1 MFYSW
6 TDIEKL
12 GYESVEKF
20 AQDQMRHPDYEGAVV
35 TGEGIEIRRR
45 QHLSYF
51 NSIPSVRKK
60 MAQCKIFSNIDMK
73 QTEKNFNNFC
83 QENEIQDR
91 DIIRVSY
98 DNGSIFLVY
107 NKELT
112 NED

>member
-12 GYESVEKF
+12 GYKNVEDF
-20 AQDQMRHPDYEGAVV
+20 ARDQMRHPDYEGAVA

-51 NSIPSVRKK
+51 KSIPSVRKK
-60 MAQCKIFSNIDMK
+60 IAQCKIFSNMGMK

-98 DNGSIFLVY
+98 DNGCIFLVY

-112 NED
+112 DED